1 MARAHYHPSKLQVDI
16 TLPTQTRYLRLIG
29 NLGEEL
35 AQELEFYNG
44 DKDELGY
51 NLNLVLTEA
60 MTNAI
65 KYASAKTKKVRI
77 TIRVRLEELC
87 IRVYDNG
94 NGFDLNAIPNPDLD
108 NPSAGG
114 LGIFFIKTVMD
125 SARYYKA
132 ESSNILEMRK
142 RLNS

>member
-1 MARAHYHPSKLQVDI
+1 MAHANQHPSNLQVDI
-16 TLPTQTRYLRLIG
+16 TLPTQTRYLRLLG

-35 AQELEFYNG
+35 ARELEFYTG

-65 KYASAKTKKVRI
+65 EHASATTKKVRI
-77 TIRVRLEELC
+77 TIRVWREELC
-87 IRVYDNG
+87 IRVYDHG

-108 NPSAGG
+108 NPSVGG
-114 LGIFFIKTVMD
+114 LGIFFIKTLMD

-132 ESSNILEMRK
+132 DSSNILEMRK
-142 RLNS
+142 RLN